1 MGRRRLLWASPIS
14 CFGVVGFSLC
24 PVARDTLIITNDRGG
39 CIAITV
45 TEKPGPD
52 PTADRESILE
62 ALVLAYSPVLGTSD
76 IAERT
81 GVSRQAVDQRLRRME
96 EDGLVDTRKI
106 GRARVWWITN
116 KGRTYLDPE
125 EDSGIQ

>member
-1 MGRRRLLWASPIS
+1 M
-14 CFGVVGFSLC
+14 
-24 PVARDTLIITNDRGG
+24 
-39 CIAITV
+39 

-52 PTADRESILE
+52 PTADRKSILE

-116 KGRTYLDPE
+116 EGRTYLDPE